1 MRRRCG
7 MKIIFIGWCILGPAY
22 SACFAASGAEKSVKE
37 ANMLYRRGKLDQAL
51 QKYGEAGVALPDSDI
66 VNFNIG
72 AVWYKKEDY
81 QKAADSFSKA
91 LTSMDKK
98 VEADALYNLGNCKYK
113 LGKLKESAD
122 LSSAVGLL
130 RESLDYYKRAV
141 EVDQK
146 NDDARFNHEFVER
159 ELKVLQDKLKQQG
172 PDKNKQKGPQE
183 QKQGNQDAP
192 SVNKEQ
198 GVSEKEKKEAA
209 QAQGQQQQEKE
220 GESREGQP
228 RQEEKPQE
236 EKQASAEESLQEGGN
251 KELSEEGARALLE
264 RYGRDEA
271 APDYADKETRK
282 DYDSEALKDW

>member
-1 MRRRCG
+1 MIKRC
-7 MKIIFIGWCILGPAY
+7 KIEIIFISWCILGPAY
-22 SACFAASGAEKSVKE
+22 SACFAASDAKKSVKE
-37 ANMLYRRGKLDQAL
+37 ANMLYWRGKLDQAL
-51 QKYGEAGVALPDSDI
+51 QKYGEAGAALPDSDI
-66 VNFNIG
+66 VNFNMG
-72 AVWYKKEDY
+72 AVLYKKEDY
-81 QKAADSFSKA
+81 QKAADYFDKA
-91 LTSMDKK
+91 LTSQDKK

-113 LGKLKESAD
+113 LGKLKENAD

-159 ELKVLQDKLKQQG
+159 ELKVLQDKLKQQE
-172 PDKNKQKGPQE
+172 PDKNKQKARQE

-192 SVNKEQ
+192 PVNKEQ
-198 GVSEKEKKEAA
+198 AVSEKEKKEAA

-220 GESREGQP
+220 EEGREGQL

-264 RYGRDEA
+264 RYGRDDA